1 MSIRFVSLL
10 SIAVLSLAVSAAA
23 GSAHGGSCTD
33 VLLRFT
39 MHESATLMNL
49 DGTVVT
55 DSSGNPVTVP
65 SAVVGDSSGDV
76 YTTGA
81 SIKCGT
87 NDAVLNLLVGSRQ
100 LTLKLPS
107 PINGGSSLTP
117 PPGAYTDNGVANVR
131 NIICQGCASPG
142 QPFVTR
148 GGVQMNSM
156 YNRSEYNLRFA
167 GPNMSTLQFAPD
179 LDNDSTW
186 VNSATGTSLLYV
198 APQPYDCVT
207 SYPSW
212 IVRGTLVNQASQ
224 PNYVQVGTLIDM
236 GKNGSG
242 TTNAGQFST
251 PFEYR
256 IETLSCAV
264 KPY

>member
-1 MSIRFVSLL
+1 
-10 SIAVLSLAVSAAA
+10 
-23 GSAHGGSCTD
+23 
-33 VLLRFT
+33 
-39 MHESATLMNL
+39 
-49 DGTVVT
+49 
-55 DSSGNPVTVP
+55 
-65 SAVVGDSSGDV
+65 
-76 YTTGA
+76 
-81 SIKCGT
+81 
-87 NDAVLNLLVGSRQ
+87 
-100 LTLKLPS
+100 
-107 PINGGSSLTP
+107 
-117 PPGAYTDNGVANVR
+117 
-131 NIICQGCASPG
+131 
-142 QPFVTR
+142 
-148 GGVQMNSM
+148 M

-224 PNYVQVGTLIDM
+224 PNYVQVGTLVDM
-236 GKNGSG
+236 GKNGAG
-242 TTNAGQFST
+242 ATNVGQFST